1 MRSTYTKT
9 SRFGIDRVENA
20 VLVYES
26 ALYAEQVPTIAI
38 SLIQSNPAFFPFE
51 IEAMTGVRF
60 AQLAHH
66 DPPAVTER
74 RRRISIGYRDSG
86 ARNSVSAF
94 EDERT
99 DGQAFRP
106 YGRAGRARH
115 GP

>member
-60 AQLAHH
+60 AQLSNRVDASRFGL
-66 DPPAVTER
+66 D
-74 RRRISIGYRDSG
+74 
-86 ARNSVSAF
+86 
-94 EDERT
+94 DELLVLT
-99 DGQAFRP
+99 KE
-106 YGRAGRARH
+106 YGSQ
-115 GP
+115 